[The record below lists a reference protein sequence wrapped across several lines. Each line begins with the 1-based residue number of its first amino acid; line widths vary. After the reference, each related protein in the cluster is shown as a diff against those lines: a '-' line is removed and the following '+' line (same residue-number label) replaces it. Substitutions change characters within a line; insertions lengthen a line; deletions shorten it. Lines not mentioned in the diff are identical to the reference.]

1 MKYTIFLNFFALFC
15 TYTSCITYFMT
26 KTSTTAKTQAANLV
40 AQAPSRYS
48 NVAIVLHW
56 LLALVVLCIFAVGAY
71 MSDLPVSPLKL
82 KLYNYHKW
90 AGITF
95 LALSVLRLLWR
106 LTHRPPALPASIELA
121 MPNWQ
126 SKAYHATHYAMY
138 ALFFTVPLLGWT
150 YSSAAGFPVVLFG
163 VLPLPDFMAV
173 DKEFAKSIKEV
184 HGIAAF
190 SLIAL
195 AALHI
200 AAAIKHHFYDKDGLI
215 SGMLPGRT

>member
-1 MKYTIFLNFFALFC
+1 
-15 TYTSCITYFMT
+15 MT
-26 KTSTTAKTQAANLV
+26 KTSTTAKTPAANLAANAV

-48 NVAIVLHW
+48 SVAIVFHW
-56 LLALVVLCIFAVGAY
+56 LLALVVVCIFAVGAY

-95 LALSVLRLLWR
+95 LALSALRLLWC
-106 LTHRPPALPASIELA
+106 LTHRPPALPAAIELA

-126 SKAYHATHYAMY
+126 SNAYHATHYAMY
-138 ALFFTVPLLGWT
+138 ALFFAVPLLGWA

-163 VLPLPDFMAV
+163 VLPLPDFMSV

-184 HGIAAF
+184 HGFAAF
-190 SLIAL
+190 SLIGL

-200 AAAIKHHFYDKDGLI
+200 AAAIKHQFFDKDGLI
-215 SGMLPGRT
+215 NRMLPDRT

>member
-1 MKYTIFLNFFALFC
+1 
-15 TYTSCITYFMT
+15 MT
-26 KTSTTAKTQAANLV
+26 TTTTTAKTQAANLV
-40 AQAPSRYS
+40 VQAPSRYS
-48 NVAIVLHW
+48 NVAIALHW
-56 LLALVVLCIFAVGAY
+56 LLALVVLGIFTVGAY
-71 MSDLPVSPLKL
+71 MADLPVSPLKL

-95 LALSVLRLLWR
+95 LALSALRLLWR

-126 SKAYHATHYAMY
+126 SKAYHATHFAMY
-138 ALFFTVPLLGWT
+138 ALFFAVPLLGWA

-173 DKEFAKSIKEV
+173 DKEFAKIIKEV

-200 AAAIKHHFYDKDGLI
+200 AAAIKHHFFDKDGLI
-215 SGMLPGRT
+215 SRMLPSRT

>member
-1 MKYTIFLNFFALFC
+1 
-15 TYTSCITYFMT
+15 MT

-48 NVAIVLHW
+48 NVAIFLHW

-126 SKAYHATHYAMY
+126 NKAYHATHYALY
-138 ALFFTVPLLGWT
+138 ALFFTVPLLGWA

-190 SLIAL
+190 SLIAM

-200 AAAIKHHFYDKDGLI
+200 AAASKHHFFDKDGLI
-215 SGMLPGRT
+215 NRMLPDRT

>member
-1 MKYTIFLNFFALFC
+1 
-15 TYTSCITYFMT
+15 MT
-26 KTSTTAKTQAANLV
+26 TASSTTNTLAAI
-40 AQAPSRYS
+40 AHKRYS
-48 NVAIVLHW
+48 TVAIVLHW
-56 LLALVVLCIFAVGAY
+56 LLALVILCIFGVGLY
-71 MSDLPVSPLKL
+71 MSDLPISPLKL

-90 AGITF
+90 AGICF
-95 LALSVLRLLWR
+95 LALTAFRIVWR

-126 SKAYHATHYAMY
+126 SQAYHATHYAMY
-138 ALFFTVPLLGWT
+138 ALFFAVPLLGWA

-173 DKEFAKSIKEV
+173 DKEFAKVIKEV
-184 HGIAAF
+184 HAIAAF

-200 AAAIKHHFYDKDGLI
+200 AAAIKHHFFDKDGLI
-215 SGMLPGRT
+215 NRMLPDRT

>member
-1 MKYTIFLNFFALFC
+1 
-15 TYTSCITYFMT
+15 MT
-26 KTSTTAKTQAANLV
+26 QTSTTAKTQAANLV
-40 AQAPSRYS
+40 ALAPSRYS

-126 SKAYHATHYAMY
+126 SKAYHATHYALY
-138 ALFFTVPLLGWT
+138 ALFFAVPLLGWA

-200 AAAIKHHFYDKDGLI
+200 AAAIKHHFFDKDGLI
-215 SGMLPGRT
+215 NRMLPDRT